1 MNDIEKSIAYFKS
14 CIVVTADENDSEI
27 IKKITIQALEEK
39 LERKNPQPLTLEELK
54 QMDGQPVWI
63 VKNGEGGKWFIFDVG
78 VWSKILYA
86 GDKFNLDFYGETW
99 LAYRYPPKELSDD

>member
-1 MNDIEKSIAYFKS
+1 MTLETAILFARHAQTKTEIEEVKEFYH
-14 CIVVTADENDSEI
+14 TAEEALLHQQEREN
-27 IKKITIQALEEK
+27 
-39 LERKNPQPLTLEELK
+39 PHPLTLEELK

-99 LAYRYPPKELSDD
+99 LAYRYPPKEASNE